1 MIGYYVHHHGSGH
14 LHRAQSVAAAWPGE
28 VTGLSTL
35 PRPPGWSG
43 DWIQLDD
50 DAPAPG
56 NPDVTADG
64 NLHWA
69 PVGHTGLS
77 SRMARISSWLEAAR
91 PSLLVSDHS
100 VEITL
105 LARLHG
111 VRVVAVVL
119 PGDRSDPA
127 HLLGYGVCEALV
139 GMWPATARVHTGL
152 PPDLV
157 ARLRCVGGLSRF
169 APSEPRP
176 RRAGKAHVAVLW
188 GRGGDGP
195 PEHELA
201 TARHRTLGW
210 TWTVL
215 GGDQWVADPFD
226 VLLNSDV
233 VITHGGQNAVAETAA
248 ARRPAIVLPQAR
260 PFDEQLAM
268 GQALDDDRWPAI
280 VRHSLPQDSW
290 STLLERARR
299 LDGHSWQGWCDGH
312 AAERFVAVLLEAGA
326 A

>member
-50 DAPAPG
+50 DAPAAG
-56 NPDVTADG
+56 HPDVTADG

-127 HLLGYGVCEALV
+127 HLLG
-139 GMWPATARVHTGL
+139 
-152 PPDLV
+152 
-157 ARLRCVGGLSRF
+157 
-169 APSEPRP
+169 
-176 RRAGKAHVAVLW
+176 
-188 GRGGDGP
+188 
-195 PEHELA
+195 
-201 TARHRTLGW
+201 
-210 TWTVL
+210 
-215 GGDQWVADPFD
+215 
-226 VLLNSDV
+226 
-233 VITHGGQNAVAETAA
+233 
-248 ARRPAIVLPQAR
+248 
-260 PFDEQLAM
+260 
-268 GQALDDDRWPAI
+268 
-280 VRHSLPQDSW
+280 
-290 STLLERARR
+290 
-299 LDGHSWQGWCDGH
+299 
-312 AAERFVAVLLEAGA
+312 EAG
-326 A
+326 

>member
-14 LHRAQSVAAAWPGE
+14 LHRARSVASAWAGE

-43 DWIQLDD
+43 DWVRLDD
-50 DAPAPG
+50 DAPVEDHR
-56 NPDVTADG
+56 DVTAG
-64 NLHWA
+64 GHLHWA
-69 PVGHTGLS
+69 PVGHPGLS
-77 SRMARISSWLEAAR
+77 SRMARIASWLEAAR

-119 PGDRSDPA
+119 PGERSDPA

-139 GMWPATARVHTGL
+139 AMWPATARVHTGL
-152 PPDLV
+152 PPDLL

-169 APSEPRP
+169 APTEPRP
-176 RRAGKAHVAVLW
+176 RQSEEAHVAVLW

-195 PEHELA
+195 PEHEL
-201 TARHRTLGW
+201 TAARSRTPGW

-215 GGDQWVADPFD
+215 GGDQWVEGPFAA
-226 VLLNSDV
+226 LLSADV
-233 VITHGGQNAVAETAA
+233 VLTHGGQNAVAETAA

-260 PFDEQLAM
+260 PFDEQHAM
-268 GQALDDDRWPAI
+268 GRALDDDRWPAI
-280 VRHSLPQDSW
+280 VCRSLPEDGW
-290 STLLERARR
+290 PALLEQARR
-299 LDGHSWQGWCDGH
+299 LDGHRWQGWCDGQ
-312 AAERFVAVLLEAGA
+312 AADRFVRVLQEAGGA
-326 A
+326 

>member
-14 LHRAQSVAAAWPGE
+14 LHRARSVASAWPGE

-35 PRPPGWSG
+35 PRPPGWTG
-43 DWIQLDD
+43 DWVHLDD
-50 DAPAPG
+50 DAPADG
-56 NPDVTADG
+56 HHDVTAG
-64 NLHWA
+64 GHLHWA
-69 PVGHTGLS
+69 PVGHPGLS
-77 SRMARISSWLEAAR
+77 SRMTRIASWLEAAR

-111 VRVVAVVL
+111 VPVVAVVL

-139 GMWPATARVHTGL
+139 AMWPATARVRTGL
-152 PPDLV
+152 PPDLL

-169 APSEPRP
+169 APTEPRP
-176 RRAGKAHVAVLW
+176 RRTEEAHVAVLW

-195 PEHELA
+195 PEHEL
-201 TARHRTLGW
+201 TAARSRTPGW

-215 GGDQWVADPFD
+215 GGDQWVEDPFA
-226 VLLNSDV
+226 VLLSADV
-233 VITHGGQNAVAETAA
+233 VLTHGGQNAVAETAA

-268 GQALDDDRWPAI
+268 GRALDDDRWPVI
-280 VRHSLPQDSW
+280 VCRALPEDGW

-299 LDGHSWQGWCDGH
+299 LDGHRWQGWCDGH
-312 AAERFVAVLLEAGA
+312 AADRFVAVLQEAGGA
-326 A
+326 